1 MRTLLL
7 PSVAAA
13 VTLALGGCGSDE
25 QKSTTAAKPASTG
38 TAPLDTVLDCLKVG
52 GLDAKNQST
61 STGEKIGI
69 DYPSGRLVVSF
80 EKSVADAEAYASV
93 AKTNGETAVVK
104 GTVAITVPADPHAE
118 ADQPAVEEC
127 VTGG

>member
-1 MRTLLL
+1 LL
-7 PSVAAA
+7 SAAA
-13 VTLALGGCGSDE
+13 EATRRRRRLPPSPPVRAPRL
-25 QKSTTAAKPASTG
+25 STPCST
-38 TAPLDTVLDCLKVG
+38 
-52 GLDAKNQST
+52 
-61 STGEKIGI
+61 GI
-69 DYPSGRLVVSF
+69 DYPGGRLVVSF
-80 EKSVADAEAYASV
+80 EKSAADAEAYASI